1 MAKTRIL
8 GTSVTI
14 TSAIKVADLKTLA
27 KFKPEALK
35 LTETVGSVKE
45 EKFSVTL
52 GTGPSIT
59 PSVTKYGIV
68 FNSENADGYAEVTIQ
83 IPASIAADK
92 RKEYVAE
99 TYGYALLSLNELES
113 QIAKV
118 LAETEA
124 DFIAINDSI
133 EEVN

>member
-14 TSAIKVADLKTLA
+14 TSTIKVKDLKTLA
-27 KFKPEALK
+27 KFKPAALA
-35 LTETVGSVKE
+35 LTEVVDGVKE
-45 EKFSVTL
+45 EKFSVAL
-52 GTGPSIT
+52 GTS

-68 FNSENADGYAEVTIQ
+68 FDSANADGYAEVTLQ

-92 RKEYVAE
+92 RKEYVAD
-99 TYGYALLSLNELES
+99 TYGYALLNLNQLES

-118 LAETEA
+118 MAETEA
-124 DFIAINDSI
+124 DFIAINDGI

>member
-14 TSAIKVADLKTLA
+14 TSTIKVKDLKTLA
-27 KFKPEALK
+27 KFKPAALK

-45 EKFSVTL
+45 EKFSVALDTN
-52 GTGPSIT
+52 PIT

-68 FNSENADGYAEVTIQ
+68 FNSENADGYAEVTLQ

-124 DFIAINDSI
+124 DFIAINDNI
-133 EEVN
+133 EEV

>member
-1 MAKTRIL
+1 MAKTKIL

-14 TSAIKVADLKTLA
+14 TSAIKVTDLKKLE
-27 KFKPEALK
+27 KFKPAALK

-45 EKFSVTL
+45 EKFSVAL
-52 GTGPSIT
+52 GTS
-59 PSVTKYGIV
+59 PSVTKHGIV
-68 FNSENADGYAEVTIQ
+68 FNSANTDGYAEVTLQ
-83 IPASIAADK
+83 IPTSIAADK
-92 RKEYVAE
+92 RKEYVAD

-113 QIAKV
+113 QIAEV

-124 DFIAINDSI
+124 DFIAINEGI